1 MHPTAEGQRK
11 VAETVWRVLE
21 PVLREKRE
29 REQPK
34 A

>member
-1 MHPTAEGQRK
+1 VHPTAEGQRRM
-11 VAETVWRVLE
+11 AETVWRVLQ

-29 REQPK
+29 PK